1 MPRVTM
7 GRNGR
12 DIKGTK
18 GDIKKYQEGWLE
30 HLNGCYQPKKK
41 KRLKFFSEEFGNGQV
56 MGTMD
61 WMMRGIMVDVGGTK
75 KDLKYIQ
82 GKFEPFFGPKI

>member
-1 MPRVTM
+1 
-7 GRNGR
+7 
-12 DIKGTK
+12 
-18 GDIKKYQEGWLE
+18 
-30 HLNGCYQPKKK
+30 
-41 KRLKFFSEEFGNGQV
+41 LKFFSEEFGNGQV